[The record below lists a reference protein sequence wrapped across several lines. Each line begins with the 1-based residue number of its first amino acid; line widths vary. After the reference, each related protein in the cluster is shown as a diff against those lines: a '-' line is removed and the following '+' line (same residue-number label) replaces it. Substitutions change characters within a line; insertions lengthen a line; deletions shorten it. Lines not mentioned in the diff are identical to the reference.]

1 MQYMY
6 CAQKHL
12 MHTSEDVQST
22 QVQIFIQT
30 ILYVWTQRLCR
41 YKKNQKY
48 KLYESLPIW
57 LVLDIIISF
66 HQYCDLRGFTLTYT
80 VNNLFT
86 LTTRGSL

>member
-22 QVQIFIQT
+22 QVQIFHTNHSVCLNPAAVAIQ
-30 ILYVWTQRLCR
+30 
-41 YKKNQKY
+41 KNKKY